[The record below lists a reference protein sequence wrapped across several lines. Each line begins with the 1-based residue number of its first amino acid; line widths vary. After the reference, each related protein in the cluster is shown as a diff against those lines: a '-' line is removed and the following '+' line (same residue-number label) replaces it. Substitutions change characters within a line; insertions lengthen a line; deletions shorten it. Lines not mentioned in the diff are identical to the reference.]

1 MESTKYLLQ
10 IIIMRINA
18 KSETAT
24 QLVILYVAKYY
35 IINYI
40 NVRTMM
46 LPWFTIQ
53 SEWPSMNNLLQ

>member
-10 IIIMRINA
+10 IIIMRINS

-24 QLVILYVAKYY
+24 QLVILYVAEYY
-35 IINYI
+35 VINYI
-40 NVRTMM
+40 NVSTMI

-53 SEWPSMNNLLQ
+53 T